1 MLPRPRSALLLRTLG
16 VLAGAALAAG
26 CATAPSTP
34 DSDYRQALEAAIS
47 AGACEGP
54 SVQAMWAAY
63 QRWYAVAATM
73 PSYHRGS
80 EADALIQQGEMFRI
94 LGCRDVARASF
105 DMVLKRFP
113 GPSYAAQRD
122 GATRALAAI
131 DPPLRLNR
139 DAYPFD
145 VPPPRGAWSL

>member
-1 MLPRPRSALLLRTLG
+1 MLPRTRPTPLLRTLAA
-16 VLAGAALAAG
+16 LAGAVLAAG

-34 DSDYRQALEAAIS
+34 DSDYRRALEAAIS
-47 AGACEGP
+47 AGKCEGP
-54 SVQAMWAAY
+54 AVQAMWTAY
-63 QRWYAVAATM
+63 HRWYSVAASM

-80 EADALIQQGEMFRI
+80 EADALLQQGEMFHI

-113 GPSYAAQRD
+113 GPSYTPQRE

-139 DAYPFD
+139 DPDSHDF
-145 VPPPRGAWSL
+145 PPPRKTWGL